1 MNLMS
6 NDMRLEFR
14 VGLFKIKFLICQL
27 LTEQGGFMVLRT
39 GGKRSAIEF
48 HRVGGSGSSAEALM

>member
-6 NDMRLEFR
+6 NDMRLESR
-14 VGLFKIKFLICQL
+14 VGLFKIKILICQL

-39 GGKRSAIEF
+39 GDKRSAIEF
-48 HRVGGSGSSAEALM
+48 HPVGGFQGLRQKL